1 MNWIK
6 QQGKTLE
13 PSTIDKVKALLK
25 IHLKLVL
32 VQEQEIRILRK
43 IKTFHA
49 NDMIYINNLYNHYVV
64 LGLAK
69 SYLYNY

>member
-6 QQGKTLE
+6 NQKTIE
-13 PSTIDKVKALLK
+13 PSYLDKVKALLK

-32 VQEQEIRILRK
+32 VQEQELRMLKK

-49 NDMIYINNLYNHYVV
+49 NDMVYINNLYNHYVV
-64 LGLAK
+64 LGLGK
-69 SYLYNY
+69 SYNY